1 MPPILITQM
10 VLRVPMLSTLTTQL
24 FLCDPLLLGHSLR
37 PLIEKRRKISTRK
50 ADAKLRLA
58 TGYMEMVMQLANK
71 GFFVLLRYIH
81 THTYNE
87 PKYASLGRASPG
99 VFFIFAEDI
108 FTVVMDTFY

>member
-1 MPPILITQM
+1 
-10 VLRVPMLSTLTTQL
+10 MLSTLTTHP

-37 PLIEKRRKISTRK
+37 PLTEKRRKISTRK

-71 GFFVLLRYIH
+71 GFSFCFDIS
-81 THTYNE
+81 THTYNK

-99 VFFIFAEDI
+99 VFFMFAEDI
-108 FTVVMDTFY
+108 FAVVMDTSY